1 MRSTAPQAA
10 GPALSIASEDI
21 AASPEFR
28 HLSTIAG
35 IAVDLRYAGADN
47 FVGRDL
53 YSPFDC
59 AWLHRDA
66 AGALE
71 RVVAWLA
78 RHAPGHTA
86 LVLDALRPQRVQQQ
100 LWDALDG
107 TGLRIYLADP
117 ARGSIHSY
125 GMALDITLLDA
136 HGRELDMG
144 TGFDDM
150 TELSHPALEQG
161 FLRTGALSAA
171 QVANRQL
178 LRDAMFQAG
187 FVGINTEW
195 WHFDCGDRDRVRQT
209 FRRVL

>member
-1 MRSTAPQAA
+1 MTT
-10 GPALSIASEDI
+10 IASEDV
-21 AASPEFR
+21 AHDPAFR

-35 IAVDLRYAGADN
+35 IAVDLRYATPNN

-53 YSPFDC
+53 YAPYDC

-66 AGALE
+66 AAALE
-71 RVVAWLA
+71 RVVAWLRA
-78 RHAPGHTA
+78 RRPDCTP
-86 LVLDALRPQRVQQQ
+86 LVLDALRPQR
-100 LWDALDG
+100 
-107 TGLRIYLADP
+107 
-117 ARGSIHSY
+117 GSIHSF
-125 GMALDITLLDA
+125 GMALDVTLLDDRG
-136 HGRELDMG
+136 HELDMG

-150 TELSHPALEQG
+150 TALSHPALEAG
-161 FLRTGALSAA
+161 FLAGGELTPA

-195 WHFDCGDRDRVRQT
+195 WHFDCGDRNVVRAT